1 MPERRPNRHEGAQ
14 ASRADG
20 LESGTEGRRRGA
32 SAARGMPGRRGGA
45 GAGGG
50 AGKMAAA
57 RRGSASPAPVSCA
70 APRPRRQDPS
80 GSLAFDPR
88 PFPES
93 QERVPG
99 AATGGSSRPA
109 GAALPRRHLRRPV
122 RPGHAPADRLQEP
135 GLQLPPGSPG
145 AGPDSAAAD
154 RGPGGSPL
162 ALRKRREN
170 ALGTVF
176 GSLTL
181 CPTHSAD
188 PEARVRSELRAVP
201 TLLRTMPREFCFP
214 TLSPGVGTKGNLT
227 ETELPLA
234 ASLVLTVASSLLSVY
249 FLLWQTLV
257 LWADSVLSA
266 TLLVLHGLEATLQVV
281 AIAAFI
287 S

>member
-57 RRGSASPAPVSCA
+57 RRVVLQVLLC
-70 APRPRRQDPS
+70 
-80 GSLAFDPR
+80 L
-88 PFPES
+88 
-93 QERVPG
+93 
-99 AATGGSSRPA
+99 GGTY
-109 GAALPRRHLRRPV
+109 AALYVLATLLLIAYKSQAFSYPQ
-122 RPGHAPADRLQEP
+122 DRLV
-135 GLQLPPGSPG
+135 L
-145 AGPDSAAAD
+145 D
-154 RGPGGSPL
+154 
-162 ALRKRREN
+162 
-170 ALGTVF
+170 
-176 GSLTL
+176 LTL
-181 CPTHSAD
+181 LLLTAALEAARWHCAD

>member
-57 RRGSASPAPVSCA
+57 RRGSASPAPL
-70 APRPRRQDPS
+70 PS
-80 GSLAFDPR
+80 VVL
-88 PFPES
+88 
-93 QERVPG
+93 QVLLCL
-99 AATGGSSRPA
+99 GGTY
-109 GAALPRRHLRRPV
+109 AALYVLATLLLIAYKSQAFSYPQ
-122 RPGHAPADRLQEP
+122 DRLV
-135 GLQLPPGSPG
+135 L
-145 AGPDSAAAD
+145 D
-154 RGPGGSPL
+154 
-162 ALRKRREN
+162 
-170 ALGTVF
+170 
-176 GSLTL
+176 LTL
-181 CPTHSAD
+181 LLLTAALEAARWHCAD

-201 TLLRTMPREFCFP
+201 TLLRTMPR
-214 TLSPGVGTKGNLT
+214 TKGNLT